1 MAKYNSAIQVTFND
15 NDGKVG
21 WSYNPSA
28 IHDVIRHWHLFGT
41 WRTRW
46 ILFKRFWT
54 ALKLL
59 EHYCDNTGRLRK
71 QSRKWIFK
79 SEIPE

>member
-1 MAKYNSAIQVTFND
+1 MAKWNSAIEVTFND

-21 WSYNPSA
+21 WRVNPESVD
-28 IHDVIRHWHLFGT
+28 DVERHWRIFGI

-46 ILFKRFWT
+46 ILFKWFWVGLMQIEKY
-54 ALKLL
+54 A
-59 EHYCDNTGRLRK
+59 GRDVPGRK
-71 QSRKWIFK
+71 IHKWVFR

>member
-1 MAKYNSAIQVTFND
+1 MARWNEAVSVTFND

-21 WSYNPSA
+21 WQVNPGA
-28 IHDVIRHWHLFGT
+28 VDDIERHWRIFGL

-46 ILFKRFWT
+46 ILFKRFCT
-54 ALKLL
+54 ALNQI
-59 EHYCDNTGRLRK
+59 EMYAGREIPGRK
-71 QSRKWIFK
+71 IRKWVFK

>member
-1 MAKYNSAIQVTFND
+1 VSKWNEAISVTFND

-21 WSYNPSA
+21 WRIYSNAVPD
-28 IHDVIRHWHLFGT
+28 IERHWRIFGI

-46 ILFKRFWT
+46 ILFKQFWL
-54 ALKLL
+54 AMKQI
-59 EHYCDNTGRLRK
+59 EVWAGKEVPNRK
-71 QSRKWIFK
+71 VPKWIFK